1 MVNQGKLS
9 IIREA
14 LSLAQKSDQGK
25 QSKTHPKPRQEI
37 WEILVWVK
45 TSNEVKNHAH
55 GGGGVGGSKH
65 KYGKCMITFVSEI
78 RF

>member
-9 IIREA
+9 IIRKA

-25 QSKTHPKPRQEI
+25 QSKTHLKPRQEI
-37 WEILVWVK
+37 CEILVWVK

-55 GGGGVGGSKH
+55 GDGGVGG
-65 KYGKCMITFVSEI
+65 VSVRGVNNTI
-78 RF
+78 SLV